1 MRTGLQ
7 DGYILF
13 VFDIEDWNIANNGA
27 QAMILAIKRE
37 IKPCNGENPDGWTYD
52 PETKVWSMKNTT
64 ANREMFERLA
74 KKHLNGGKA

>member
-1 MRTGLQ
+1 MRTGLL

-13 VFDIEDWNIANNGA
+13 VFDIEDWNIADNGA

-37 IKPCNGENPDGWTYD
+37 IEPCNGENPDGWTYD
-52 PETKVWSMKNTT
+52 PETKVWSLKNTK

-74 KKHLNGGKA
+74 KEHLNGGKA